1 MPILVKC
8 SSPGCGQ
15 ALRVNEDLGG
25 KKVRCPKCKT
35 IFTLPA
41 SAKAPAAKGSP
52 AKPAPALRKPARDDD
67 DTPPIK
73 AVKRAPAYE
82 DEDDRPAKKTK
93 PTRARDEEDDDRPA
107 KKPAKKAKA
116 NDVPSTLWEDCD
128 LLRRDRLMS
137 QVKFSLWGSRFLLY
151 DGDTDEEVGLAAEKL
166 PVWKGL
172 LRPIRLGPV
181 SFRDWMSVDVDVRE
195 SADGPVLF
203 TIRKLAS
210 PMPWQLTST
219 IQILDFRKRLVGYFK
234 TKLFSFTG
242 GFWLYDADNEKV
254 AELRGKLLPSSRH
267 LDFLSADGHE
277 LGCITSRK
285 MGGLF
290 STPCLMIDL
299 TDEAR
304 DDLRTK
310 VLLLAATMAMGLGGA
325 GLRLGVSVG
334 EDDEEVLERDDG
346 DGDDE

>member
-41 SAKAPAAKGSP
+41 SAKAAAAKGTP
-52 AKPAPALRKPARDDD
+52 AKPAPAPRKPARDDE

-73 AVKRAPAYE
+73 AVKRAPAHE
-82 DEDDRPAKKTK
+82 D
-93 PTRARDEEDDDRPA
+93 EDDDRPA
-107 KKPAKKAKA
+107 KKPVKKAKA
-116 NDVPSTLWEDCD
+116 KDVPSTLWEDCD

-151 DGDTDEEVGLAAEKL
+151 DGDTDEEVGLAAEML

-181 SFRDWMSVDVDVRE
+181 SFRDWMSVDVEVRE

-210 PMPWQLTST
+210 PMPWHLTST
-219 IQILDFRKRLVGYFK
+219 IQVLDFRKRLVGYFK

-242 GFWLYDADNEKV
+242 GFWLYDAGNEKV

-285 MGGLF
+285 KGGLF

-304 DDLRTK
+304 EDMRTK

-334 EDDEEVLERDDG
+334 DDDEEELVRDDG
-346 DGDDE
+346 EGGDDE